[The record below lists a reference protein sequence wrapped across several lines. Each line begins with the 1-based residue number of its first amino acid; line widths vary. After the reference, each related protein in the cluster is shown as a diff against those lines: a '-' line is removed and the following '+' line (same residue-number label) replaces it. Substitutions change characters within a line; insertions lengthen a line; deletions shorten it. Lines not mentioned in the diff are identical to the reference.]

1 MAAPQEGL
9 FSNLDRNLDKAL
21 DKIDKIDDKTA
32 DLIEKFQKLPSDIK
46 EAAEALEKFRI
57 IPSKYDVAG
66 KYRELAEELKRL
78 AVTYGDL
85 YGEGASFEKI
95 LKSNRAEIR
104 GGMDDVDDF
113 SKSLMSMRRE
123 IDKEAQ
129 SSDRAAKATEKA
141 GKKRSETARKSKKEI
156 ELEKK
161 TVDSLVKSL
170 ENVTKEVETIRA
182 ALKTGAGLK
191 VEINNAGF
199 KRVLDEMAN
208 AIDRFH
214 ERAEGATPRKKNFFD
229 QMLGTREE
237 NKKSGDDLVK
247 VAKQTSKDV
256 ATEFLKPLG
265 DELRKSV
272 GQSISR
278 GIKDGVSHGISSLK
292 TFNPEVEGISG
303 LVKGLDLS
311 QKAKKRFLTTMAGKV
326 DETEVQVQIEKGN
339 ADFKARKYEADKKKE
354 TAIET
359 ARSKRLAELD
369 FAYNKDPEAWKKKTA
384 ISVESEEIKLQ
395 KQRLSL
401 QKMLNKEK
409 EKETNRKWNREET
422 LRVNKE
428 LLKVEGEEGTK
439 IRKLG
444 QEYARLQSKQR
455 QIIRQGE
462 YLNKINASELANNT
476 ERIKNTVRKWA
487 EESWK
492 VRRHVDETANRLK
505 SMQTVY
511 TRIASL
517 TQTMSA
523 GISAASGLWSNM
535 RTAATSFFRYFTNGF
550 RRAFSYVRQQA
561 SNMLKLG
568 YEQREKIEQAQ
579 IGFASFFGEENVDAV
594 TRRVRQEAAK
604 TPIVDAGSL
613 AEYVQQLAPVSKG
626 NASLAINSALGILKG
641 LVYSG
646 SDISEGEY
654 VIKNIRDVIAK
665 GKATAIDIRQFNRA
679 LPGLEQAL
687 RESGQSAFLDK
698 EGKLNLTPKNI
709 GKVLELFA
717 NLNTDDNSPLKA
729 IEEKQLRTLSGL
741 EQLLTEKKTTAM
753 ENIMEK
759 SGFFDLMYG
768 VLGLGTDDKNWN
780 KISNFLGNTLQ
791 PIVTKLKDIVTNTDW
806 TKVGNAISE
815 FFTPIVDA
823 IKSAKEMIFTT
834 LKDILG
840 ANDMAGVMKR
850 LSNIIASFI
859 KGFGEGVNEVI
870 KFITSFIQKI
880 SRGDL
885 EKFAEVVGKYLVSP
899 LGKVI
904 QMLLG
909 FSQNAIGAI
918 SRISA
923 NISSLYKGLGDV
935 WKWATDKGAA
945 SYANNLVA
953 NVPVTA
959 LNVGQMQDLMAGKK
973 VSVDKSVLEKYA
985 VANNIAA
992 EEAKKMANSAGETAK
1007 KVAAAGVTVSKGD
1020 QIIIKAGNTM
1030 TWFKDKATL
1039 AAANLAKFAVKIG
1052 SALMTGG
1059 MIWTLGQ
1066 VVGETVSSMRVFGDA
1081 SDDIA
1086 KVIKSATEA
1095 IAFIVTGA
1103 MIGGVTGGLVGALAY
1118 SIKAIIDYSNA
1129 VQEERKKIHDE
1140 EENKILDAAQQRYA
1154 DAAMEIL
1161 AAQGVNT
1168 DTGSDIGNYAYQRM
1182 KKWLTETDLSL
1193 LDPST
1198 IAAKAANEYAHA
1210 IKFKQTAEA
1219 IKNLSLSDEYQ
1230 NAGGNVVD
1238 LSSNTYAGTRNKLA
1252 EKIKYYRL
1260 LGDSASY
1267 DTMSAESIVKQF
1279 LNGDKITDKQ
1289 MQMYLDKFDEF
1300 DDTYED
1306 STTKLTETL
1315 EDSNTWSEKVRDAM
1329 NRLRE
1334 SIDGFRE
1341 DLIENDKKNG
1351 GYVSAYPE
1359 TPLGTSSKQK
1369 LENWDKADDQWFG
1382 DNYSIDGMKVYHSDL
1397 YQAIVA
1403 RANELARKKKEMEET
1418 GLKGTEEYE
1427 ALTDELADVL
1437 IDMHQFTSGQY
1448 QEVGKIVEKMTSK
1461 YEWFSQKLREK
1472 VEEDYREVEK
1482 HFLWFS
1488 WTEKERFAQT
1498 GGMIKKR
1505 VRPVYRAGGG
1515 LGVDTVPAYLQPGE
1529 FVMRKSTVDRVG
1541 LSTMFALNRGDL
1553 VSAARNLGAR
1563 FSQSYNNSRNWNSV
1577 VNNNQKTQSNV
1588 FKIFNRNKSGRVN
1601 TYYSLANRIALA

>member
-1 MAAPQEGL
+1 MAAPQESL
-9 FSNLDRNLDKAL
+9 FSNVDKSLDKAL
-21 DKIDKIDDKTA
+21 DKIEKVDEKTA
-32 DLIEKFQKLPSDIK
+32 DLMVKFQKLPQEIK

-57 IPSKYDVAG
+57 IPSKYQVAG
-66 KYRELAEELKRL
+66 AYRPLADELKRL
-78 AVTYGDL
+78 AVTYEDV
-85 YGEGASFEKI
+85 YGEGKSFEQI
-95 LKSNRAEIR
+95 LKANRSEIR
-104 GGMDDVDDF
+104 GGVTDVDNF
-113 SKSLMSMRRE
+113 SESLKSMRKE
-123 IDKEAQ
+123 IDQEAK
-129 SSDRAAKATEKA
+129 SSSKAAQATEKA
-141 GKKRSETARKSKKEI
+141 SKKRSEASKKSKKDI

-161 TVDSLVKSL
+161 TVDGLVKSL
-170 ENVTKEVETIRA
+170 ENVAKEVETIRST
-182 ALKTGAGLK
+182 LRTGAGLK

-214 ERAEGATPRKKNFFD
+214 ERAEGATTRKKNFFD
-229 QMLGTREE
+229 QMLGSREE
-237 NKKSGDDLVK
+237 NKKSGDDLIK
-247 VAKQTSKDV
+247 VAKQTSRDV
-256 ATEFLKPLG
+256 STEFLKPLG
-265 DELRKSV
+265 DELRKGV
-272 GQSISR
+272 GQAISR
-278 GIKDGVSHGISSLK
+278 GIKDGVAHGISSLK

-303 LVKGLDLS
+303 LVKSLDLS
-311 QKAKKRFLTTMAGKV
+311 QKERKRFLTTMAGKV
-326 DETEVQVQIEKGN
+326 DQTEVDVQIAKGE
-339 ADFKARKYEADKKKE
+339 ADFRARKYEADQKRK
-354 TAIET
+354 TAVET
-359 ARSKRLAELD
+359 AREKRMAELD
-369 FAYNKDPEAWKKKTA
+369 FTYNKDPETWRKKNA
-384 ISVESEEIKLQ
+384 AAAESEEIKLQ
-395 KQRLSL
+395 KQRLTL
-401 QKMLNKEK
+401 QRMLNKEK
-409 EKETNRKWNREET
+409 EKESNRKWNVQET

-428 LLKVEGEEGTK
+428 LLQVEGEEGTR

-455 QIIRQGE
+455 QILRQGDQ
-462 YLNKINASELANNT
+462 LNKINAAELANNT

-492 VRRHVDETANRLK
+492 VKRNVDETAGRLK

-517 TQTMSA
+517 TQTFSA

-561 SNMLKLG
+561 SSMLKLG
-568 YEQREKIEQAQ
+568 YEQRQKIEQAQ
-579 IGFASFFGEENVDAV
+579 IGFASFFGEDNVDAV

-613 AEYVQQLAPVSKG
+613 ANYVQQLAPVSKG

-717 NLNTDDNSPLKA
+717 NLNTDENSPLKA

-741 EQLLTEKKTTAM
+741 QQLLTEKKTTAM

-759 SGFFDLMYG
+759 SGFFDLMYE

-791 PIVTKLKDIVTNTDW
+791 PIITKLKDIVSNTDW
-806 TKVGNAISE
+806 SKIGTALSG
-815 FFTPIVDA
+815 FFTPIMDA
-823 IKSAKEMIFTT
+823 IKGAKATIFGTIKT
-834 LKDILG
+834 ILG
-840 ANDMAGVMKR
+840 ENDMAGVMSR

-870 KFITSFIQKI
+870 KFITNFIQKI
-880 SRGDL
+880 SKGDL
-885 EKFAEVVGKYLVSP
+885 EKFAEIVGKYLVSP

-909 FSQNAIGAI
+909 FSQNAIGAV

-923 NISSLYKGLGDV
+923 NIASLYKGLGDV
-935 WKWATDKGAA
+935 WKWATDRGAA

-953 NVPVTA
+953 GVPVTA

-973 VSVDKSVLEKYA
+973 VNVDKSVLEKYA

-992 EEAKKMANSAGETAK
+992 KEAKKMANSASETAK

-1020 QIIIKAGNTM
+1020 QIVIKAGNTM

-1059 MIWTLGQ
+1059 MIWSLGQ
-1066 VVGETVSSMRVFGDA
+1066 VIGETVSSMRVFGDA
-1081 SDDIA
+1081 SDDVA

-1140 EENKILDAAQQRYA
+1140 EENRILSDAQEQYA
-1154 DAAMEIL
+1154 KTALEIL
-1161 AAQGVNT
+1161 EAQGVNT
-1168 DTGSDIGNYAYQRM
+1168 DTGSDIGNYANQRM
-1182 KKWLTETDLSL
+1182 RKWLAETDLSYMS
-1193 LDPST
+1193 PST

-1210 IKFKQTAEA
+1210 IRFKQTAEA
-1219 IKNLSLSDEYQ
+1219 IKKLSLSDEYQ

-1238 LSSNTYAGTRNKLA
+1238 LSSNTYAGSRNKLA

-1267 DTMSAESIVKQF
+1267 DTMSAESIVRQF

-1289 MQMYLDKFDEF
+1289 MQMYIDKFEEF

-1306 STTKLTETL
+1306 STTKLTKTL
-1315 EDSNTWSEKVRDAM
+1315 EDSNTWSDKVKTSMDK
-1329 NRLRE
+1329 LRE

-1341 DLIENDKKNG
+1341 ELIENDKKNG
-1351 GYVSAYPE
+1351 GYISAYPE
-1359 TPLGTSSKQK
+1359 TPLGISQRQK
-1369 LENWDKADDQWFG
+1369 IESWDKADDQWFG
-1382 DNYSIDGMKVYHSDL
+1382 DNYSINGMKVYHSDL
-1397 YQAIVA
+1397 YQALVA
-1403 RANELARKKKEMEET
+1403 HANELAQKKKEMDEA

-1427 ALTDELADVL
+1427 ALTNELADVL
-1437 IDMHQFTSGQY
+1437 VDMHYFTTGQY
-1448 QEVGKIVEKMTSK
+1448 QEVGKIVDQMASK

-1472 VEEDYREVEK
+1472 VEEDYQEVEK
-1482 HFLWFS
+1482 HFLWWS
-1488 WTEKERFAQT
+1488 WKERVRVVQT
-1498 GGMIKKR
+1498 GGAIKRR
-1505 VRPVYRAGGG
+1505 VRPIYRAGGG

-1529 FVMRKSTVDRVG
+1529 FVMRKSSVDRVG
-1541 LSTMFALNRGDL
+1541 LSTLFALNRGDL
-1553 VSAARNLGAR
+1553 AAAARNLGAR
-1563 FSQSYNNSRNWNSV
+1563 FNQSYNNSRNWNSV